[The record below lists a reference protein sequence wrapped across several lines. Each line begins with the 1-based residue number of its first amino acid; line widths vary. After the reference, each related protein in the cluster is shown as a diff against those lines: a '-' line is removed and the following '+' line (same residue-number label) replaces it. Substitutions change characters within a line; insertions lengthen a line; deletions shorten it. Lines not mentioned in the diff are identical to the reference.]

1 MMAPYPFPK
10 KNKNS
15 PIVSLLA
22 SSRFLG
28 VLLALGVTSFLDF
41 GDDLELLVEE
51 ITAKEINDVSKR
63 TGITFPEGMKSIGY
77 YFLGSGIDRSIVLKV
92 LIPADHR
99 EEFLKNEI
107 FEKGEDARSTHPLAK
122 RQFWGN
128 VDVLTERIDRKLEL
142 PQAKFVECTLGRENG
157 QLHVYVSWFEI

>member
-1 MMAPYPFPK
+1 MIAPYPFPK

-15 PIVSLLA
+15 PMVSPLA

-28 VLLALGVTSFLDF
+28 LLIALGVTSCFDF
-41 GDDLELLVEE
+41 GDDIELLSEE
-51 ITAKEINDVSKR
+51 ITAKETNGISRR
-63 TGITFPEGMKSIGY
+63 TGITFPEGTKSIGY

-99 EEFLKNEI
+99 EDFLKNEI

-122 RQFWGN
+122 
-128 VDVLTERIDRKLEL
+128 
-142 PQAKFVECTLGRENG
+142 G
-157 QLHVYVSWFEI
+157 QS